1 MLPNLSYEL
10 HLASSSELSIAQSQL
25 FFYFVLF
32 SLFLIGWGTL
42 GACKPFG
49 SNYPILQE
57 VTLEIVSDAKCRKA
71 KGIYEKLDKNNN
83 CRNYTDDYSYSITED
98 MLCAGSPG
106 KDSCGGD
113 SGGPLTVKESGQHTL
128 AGVVSWGRGCAAV
141 SWDIKSKSNRKWL
154 KS

>member
-1 MLPNLSYEL
+1 M
-10 HLASSSELSIAQSQL
+10 
-25 FFYFVLF
+25 
-32 SLFLIGWGTL
+32 
-42 GACKPFG
+42 
-49 SNYPILQE
+49 
-57 VTLEIVSDAKCRKA
+57 SDAKCRKA